1 LRSRDG
7 GPFGV
12 AVYLSVVGIEHAI
25 RYFVDAREREVQMAR
40 LSEQQLLRSATE
52 RTEATPLPP

>member
-1 LRSRDG
+1 
-7 GPFGV
+7 
-12 AVYLSVVGIEHAI
+12 VGIEHAI